1 MAGWCRTCN
10 KDQRLMLF
18 PDESVITLTKIC
30 NIGSMPEN
38 VLAGKLNT
46 ISLYLVTLSNF
57 KGRIICQIW
66 NQIQFLILQG
76 KKKINVGWCHSHNPP
91 TYNTCCNV
99 SLYPNQ

>member
-1 MAGWCRTCN
+1 
-10 KDQRLMLF
+10 MLF

-57 KGRIICQIW
+57 KGRIICQI
-66 NQIQFLILQG
+66 
-76 KKKINVGWCHSHNPP
+76 
-91 TYNTCCNV
+91 
-99 SLYPNQ
+99 